1 MSASNI
7 VPAYLAQLSS
17 TVSASGGTESTTVR
31 TAILKQI
38 RKLQKVEA
46 ELGEQLAR
54 LAGDS
59 SSGGIQQRIALQQQ
73 IDGIEQQIKALQIA
87 LLQEDADRKVT
98 IPKSDESPVNDPATP
113 EAAPAL
119 DRGNTSVD
127 ATAAVGTV
135 INTTA

>member
-1 MSASNI
+1 MNASNI

-17 TVSASGGTESTTVR
+17 TASVSGATESTTVR

-46 ELGEQLAR
+46 ELGEQLAA
-54 LAGDS
+54 LTGDY

-98 IPKSDESPVNDPATP
+98 ISKSDDSPAKDPAAT
-113 EAAPAL
+113 EAAPKP
-119 DRGNTSVD
+119 DSGDKS
-127 ATAAVGTV
+127 AAIGTV
-135 INTTA
+135 INTAA

>member
-1 MSASNI
+1 MNASNI

-17 TVSASGGTESTTVR
+17 TASVSGATESTTVR

-46 ELGEQLAR
+46 ELGEQLAA
-54 LAGDS
+54 LTGDY

-98 IPKSDESPVNDPATP
+98 IPKSDDSPANDPAKP
-113 EAAPAL
+113 EAPPAPDSGDKSIDA
-119 DRGNTSVD
+119 
-127 ATAAVGTV
+127 ATAIGTV
-135 INTTA
+135 IDTTA

>member
-17 TVSASGGTESTTVR
+17 AAGASGATESTTVR

-46 ELGEQLAR
+46 ELGEQLAA
-54 LAGDS
+54 LTGDY

-98 IPKSDESPVNDPATP
+98 IPKSDDSPANDS
-113 EAAPAL
+113 AAPGAAPTP
-119 DRGNTSVD
+119 DGSD
-127 ATAAVGTV
+127 KSAYAATALGTV